1 MVNSLA
7 DVDETLNTAFLL
19 AYFIHGSRETAVR
32 IVTGAMA
39 KLEVTASA
47 QGKRLYYHPVG
58 RLLPHRSRSNAFR
71 NKVSFSEL
79 HLLQRLI
86 YAESEPYEK
95 QQEQVDGAVLIN
107 EEEMIVRF
115 VKHLVR
121 VTVRRNSFYV
131 TLGISRL
138 LYNYSTANTM
148 QIYNVIIQD
157 PERVKDDYYFRS
169 RKAVLM
175 QELKERFGDFV
186 NVCRGPRGEERFE
199 SSDHTGR
206 HHALVTQS
214 LNLFAPWHT
223 PCLVPA
229 GFDPLIDEIPGLSF
243 RGPDAEDHIEVNRMH
258 ATLHPA
264 CYQRLTNALG
274 FDSPDRRLEIPRF
287 FFSKS
292 AKEGSTRHSE
302 GGHQGGSGHDGGGND
317 DEDGRDGDGNDRH
330 QPPELGA
337 EDLNAVKRHLAEQSV
352 RRKRASAGQLRVVV
366 DGVERAR
373 LDLMGA
379 RQVRFELDGSAELIE
394 VRAVQRRGGDDDEV
408 LLATHF
414 LAHDEDADG
423 ARPSNVSITLE
434 GGQKLSIA
442 TTAAGSAG
450 TSIIELTYRETN
462 LLRAAALFSRQ
473 LFDVAAN
480 GGERWPAINNS
491 SRRNKGVA
499 AKVVVPVVALL
510 ICVACAVGV
519 MRYVQN
525 RSSRAAPPFI
535 AGDNIAGDKRAG
547 PSVQTSDP
555 ATLTAPETDAAPA
568 TVNNS
573 QSHVEPSRNQNA
585 FEKRERL
592 ESRLPRISKTQN
604 SRERGSTIDRN
615 KLSMPH
621 PDVVEPDRVAPEE
634 TSAAV
639 ESTRSLEG
647 KAPPTSLRAVRKIYV
662 EFLGDE
668 SLNEEILRILIDR
681 LRTDGRLTLAS
692 SRDDADA
699 LLKVSTEQARRSSSV
714 DLNWASVSVRLV
726 NAAGDVMWPARQNN
740 SRSSYT
746 GAPARVA
753 AEIVQDLLVEVRK
766 ADQQ

>member
-19 AYFIHGSRETAVR
+19 AYFIHGRRETAVR

-39 KLEVTASA
+39 KLDVTASA

-58 RLLPHRSRSNAFR
+58 RLLPPHSRSNAFR
-71 NKVSFSEL
+71 SKVSFSEL

-86 YAESEPYEK
+86 YAESESYEK
-95 QQEQVDGAVLIN
+95 QQEQVDGAVLLN

-115 VKHLVR
+115 IKHLVR

-138 LYNYSTANTM
+138 LYNYSTADTM
-148 QIYNVIIQD
+148 QIYNLIIQD

-175 QELKERFGDFV
+175 QELKERFGDFIS
-186 NVCRGPRGEERFE
+186 VCRGPRGEERFE
-199 SSDHTGR
+199 SSDHTGQ

-243 RGPDAEDHIEVNRMH
+243 RGPDAEDRIEVYRMH

-264 CYQRLTNALG
+264 CYQRLIDALG
-274 FDSPDRRLEIPRF
+274 FDSPDRRLQIPR

-292 AKEGSTRHSE
+292 AKEGNTRHGDS
-302 GGHQGGSGHDGGGND
+302 GHQGGGGNDGGGND
-317 DEDGRDGDGNDRH
+317 DGDGGDSDRH
-330 QPPELGA
+330 DRQHPPELGE
-337 EDLNAVKRHLAEQSV
+337 EDLNAVKRHLAELSA

-373 LDLMGA
+373 LDLSRA
-379 RQVRFELDGSAELIE
+379 RHLRVELDGSAELIE
-394 VRAVQRRGGDDDEV
+394 VRTVQHQDGGDDV
-408 LLATHF
+408 LLATHL

-423 ARPSNVSITLE
+423 VRPSNVSITLE

-442 TTAAGSAG
+442 TTAASSAG

-462 LLRAAALFSRQ
+462 PLRAAALFSRQ
-473 LFDVAAN
+473 LFYGAAN
-480 GGERWPAINNS
+480 GGERRPALKNN

-499 AKVVVPVVALL
+499 VKVVVPAIALL
-510 ICVACAVGV
+510 ICVVCAVGV
-519 MRYVQN
+519 MRYARN
-525 RSSRAAPPFI
+525 RSDSAAPPLI
-535 AGDNIAGDKRAG
+535 AGDNIASDKRAG
-547 PSVQTSDP
+547 QSVQTSDP
-555 ATLTAPETDAAPA
+555 VTPTMPDTDAAPA
-568 TVNNS
+568 RVNNS
-573 QSHVEPSRNQNA
+573 PSPVAPSHNQNA
-585 FEKRERL
+585 FAKRARL
-592 ESRLPRISKTQN
+592 ESRLPRIGNTQN
-604 SRERGSTIDRN
+604 SRERGSSIHRN
-615 KLSMPH
+615 KLLTP
-621 PDVVEPDRVAPEE
+621 PPNVEEPDSVTPGE
-634 TSAAV
+634 TSPAV
-639 ESTRSLEG
+639 ESTRSLG
-647 KAPPTSLRAVRKIYV
+647 GNAPPTSLRAVRKIYI
-662 EFLGDE
+662 EFVGNE
-668 SLNEEILRILIDR
+668 SLNDVIRGILIDR
-681 LRTDGRLTLAS
+681 LRADGRLMLAS

-699 LLKVSTEQARRSSSV
+699 LLKVSTEQSRRSNNV

-726 NAAGDVMWPARQNN
+726 NAAGGVMWPARLNN

-746 GAPARVA
+746 GAPVRVA
-753 AEIVQDLLVEVRK
+753 TKIVRDLLAEVRK